1 MSMNVKVKEQKPSI
15 IKAIDRIGQAT
26 RFEIGYKNEVERA
39 FLLGLWW
46 RQFPEYMHEH
56 LERVFDWDIKN
67 IDPEVTGNFGANFEK
82 LYPHIFKFSFISET
96 GTSWHQCYR
105 DIRAIGWKR
114 TKVHRNGGNLQ
125 YLFEVTRDWMPE
137 GYSTLHLLLNISIS
151 TCKQVQVG
159 TEMKEVPV
167 YRTEC
172 EDLRELDDDKE
183 DAMRAEA
190 IYPAADEGAEAEVIP
205 LVVID
210 DIDELQRRRKEDPNS
225 PEYEKAHGPEGQI
238 PRKSEYSGGDS
249 IFDYERTQRPNKPDP
264 SDEIPF

>member
-26 RFEIGYKNEVERA
+26 HFEISHEKEVERA

-46 RQFPEYMHEH
+46 QQFPEYMHEH

-82 LYPHIFKFSFISET
+82 LYPHILKFSFISDT

-114 TKVHRNGGNLQ
+114 IKVHRNGGNLQ

-183 DAMRAEA
+183 DAARAEA
-190 IYPAADEGAEAEVIP
+190 IYPADEAAAEVIP
-205 LVVID
+205 LIVID
-210 DIDELQRRRKEDPNS
+210 DIDELQRRRDD
-225 PEYEKAHGPEGQI
+225 YEAEHGPEGQI
-238 PRKSEYSGGDS
+238 PRKSDS
-249 IFDYERTQRPNKPDP
+249 P
-264 SDEIPF
+264 DEIPF